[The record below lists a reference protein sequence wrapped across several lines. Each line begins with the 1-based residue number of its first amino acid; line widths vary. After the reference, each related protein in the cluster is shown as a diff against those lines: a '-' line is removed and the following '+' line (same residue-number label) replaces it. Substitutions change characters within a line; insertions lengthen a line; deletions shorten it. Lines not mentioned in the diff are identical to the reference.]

1 MKDISKANNV
11 AEQLEKIIEEEVKEQ
26 DGTKIIGVIFM
37 TDYEFFIEQ
46 DIKTIR
52 KKLKE

>member
-1 MKDISKANNV
+1 
-11 AEQLEKIIEEEVKEQ
+11 
-26 DGTKIIGVIFM
+26 M

-52 KKLKE
+52 KKKLKEVGIRDYREIPKKNQ